1 MRLNCVLAASLAV
14 AAAAASAQDLPDQ
27 QQQARRLL
35 EDGRAYW
42 AQGKLKQA
50 LDNFNTIVAGFA
62 STDSIGPALLE
73 IGRYRLEVDGDVEKA
88 RASFDQVAKQYAT
101 SEAAPGAYYN
111 LGLLTL
117 SRATT
122 AAELEDALA
131 QLTRVLRLYPKSD
144 WVPKALHAQGLVYR
158 KAGRYAEAV
167 DVARR
172 VFLEYPSSDAAPA
185 AQYLVGQGLALLG
198 EPLQAMEEF
207 QRVRNRFPES
217 EWAARALERTTAL
230 YRLYGYGKP
239 TFAQDTGY
247 NVGVGDLSKDVRA
260 ILMTPQGVLW
270 IASEKTKSTVPLD
283 PSGKPGPSI
292 PAEEPRALSLD
303 PRGQIVVT
311 ARLAVRVGTKDIKS
325 FTIPSDKPV
334 PEPLEKINAAAVTPG
349 GSILVADEKRN
360 KVYRFNTRSEFQ
372 STFPDPKDAK
382 EREITRLFVDGEG
395 GIVMLDRNEKTVR
408 VYDETGKLQ
417 RTVGPTGL
425 RKPVDVAIDPFRNAY
440 VADEELG
447 VLIFSPQGQ
456 LLHTLSGAEL
466 RRPKTLTLDP
476 TGAILVWDDKAEK
489 ILKYR

>member
-1 MRLNCVLAASLAV
+1 LRLNRVLAASFVFLAT
-14 AAAAASAQDLPDQ
+14 SAFAQESPD
-27 QQQARRLL
+27 QQARRLL

-62 STDSIGPALLE
+62 NTDSIGPALLE
-73 IGRYRLEVDGDVEKA
+73 IGRYRLEIDQDPEKA
-88 RASFDQVAKQYAT
+88 RASFEQVAKQY
-101 SEAAPGAYYN
+101 SQSDAAPGAYYN

-117 SRATT
+117 SHATT

-131 QLTRVLRLYPKSD
+131 QLTRILRLYPKSD

-198 EPLQAMEEF
+198 EPRQAMEEF

-230 YRLYGYGKP
+230 YRLYGYAKP
-239 TFAQDTGY
+239 TFALDSSY

-260 ILMTPQGVLW
+260 ILMTPQGTLW

-283 PSGKPGPSI
+283 PSGKPGPGA
-292 PAEEPRALSLD
+292 PGEEPRALSLD
-303 PRGQIVVT
+303 PRGQIVIA
-311 ARLAVRVGTKDIKS
+311 ARSAVRVGTKDIKS

-334 PEPLEKINAAAVTPG
+334 PEPLEKINAAAITPG

-360 KVYRFNTRSEFQ
+360 KVYRYNAKSEFQ
-372 STFPDPKDAK
+372 ATFPEAKDAK

-395 GIVMLDRNEKTVR
+395 GIVILDKGEKTVR
-408 VYDETGKLQ
+408 VYDETGKLL

-425 RKPVDVAIDPFRNAY
+425 RRPADVAVDPFRNTY

-456 LLHTLSGAEL
+456 VLHTLSGPEM

-489 ILKYR
+489 VLKYR

>member
-1 MRLNCVLAASLAV
+1 LRFSRVLAASLVCV
-14 AAAAASAQDLPDQ
+14 AATVSAQESPDL
-27 QQQARRLL
+27 QARRLL

-62 STDSIGPALLE
+62 TTDSIGPALLE
-73 IGRYRLEVDGDVEKA
+73 IGRYRLEVDGDADKA
-88 RASFDQVAKQYAT
+88 RASFEQVAKQYAQ
-101 SEAAPGAYYN
+101 SDAAPGAYYN

-144 WVPKALHAQGLVYR
+144 YWVPKAFHALALVHR
-158 KAGRYAEAV
+158 KAGRYAESV

-198 EPLQAMEEF
+198 EPRQAMEEF
-207 QRVRNRFPES
+207 QRVRNRFPDS
-217 EWAARALERTTAL
+217 EWAARALEKTTAL

-239 TFAQDTGY
+239 TFTLDSAY

-260 ILMTPQGVLW
+260 ILMTPQGTLW

-283 PSGKPGPSI
+283 SAGKPGPGV
-292 PAEEPRALSLD
+292 PGEEPRALSLD
-303 PRGQIVVT
+303 PKGQIVVA
-311 ARLAVRVGTKDIKS
+311 ARIAVRVGTKDIKS
-325 FTIPSDKPV
+325 FTVPSDKPV
-334 PEPLEKINAAAVTPG
+334 PEPLERITAAVVTPG

-360 KVYRFNTRSEFQ
+360 KVYRYNAASVFQ
-372 STFPDPKDAK
+372 STFPDLKDAK
-382 EREITRLFVDGEG
+382 EREITRLLVDGEG
-395 GIVMLDRNEKTVR
+395 GIVMLDRSEKTVR
-408 VYDETGKLQ
+408 VYDETGKLL

-425 RKPVDVAIDPFRNAY
+425 RRPVDVAVDPFRNTY

-456 LLHTLSGAEL
+456 VLHTLSGPEV
-466 RRPKTLTLDP
+466 RRPKALTLDP

-489 ILKYR
+489 IFKYR

>member
-1 MRLNCVLAASLAV
+1 LRLNHVLAGALVIV
-14 AAAAASAQDLPDQ
+14 AASVSAQESPD
-27 QQQARRLL
+27 QQARRLL

-62 STDSIGPALLE
+62 NTDSIGPALLE
-73 IGRYRLEVDGDVEKA
+73 IGRYRLEVDADAEKA
-88 RASFDQVAKQYAT
+88 RASFEQVAKQYPQ
-101 SEAAPGAYYN
+101 SDAAPGAYYN

-117 SRATT
+117 NHATT

-144 WVPKALHAQGLVYR
+144 WVPKALHAQGLVHR

-198 EPLQAMEEF
+198 EPRPAMEEF

-230 YRLYGYGKP
+230 YRLYGYAKP
-239 TFAQDTGY
+239 TFILDTGY

-260 ILMTPQGVLW
+260 ILMTPQGTLW

-283 PSGKPGPSI
+283 PLGKPGPGV
-292 PAEEPRALSLD
+292 PGEEPKALSLD
-303 PRGQIVVT
+303 PRGQIVVA
-311 ARLAVRVGTKDIKS
+311 ARIAVRVGTKDIKS

-334 PEPLEKINAAAVTPG
+334 PEPLERITAATLTPG

-360 KVYRFNTRSEFQ
+360 KVYRFNARGEFQ
-372 STFPDPKDAK
+372 ATFPEARDAK

-408 VYDETGKLQ
+408 VYDETGKLL

-425 RKPVDVAIDPFRNAY
+425 RRPADVAVDPFRNTY

-456 LLHTLSGAEL
+456 VLHTLSGPEI
-466 RRPKTLTLDP
+466 RRPKALTLDP